1 MKELKP
7 KQHPDAKGHYTKIV
21 NGKTVH
27 VCADGVGYPPISPE
41 DPVHEL
47 FIQPLLEVIS
57 KNASIPEYFKPFISD
72 SLFHILKTTPD
83 SIGIV
88 SAAGYSGL
96 RASSLL
102 KTLEHSVH
110 GKAFSAELIIAGL
123 LVTKGSTATNG
134 HFIRITD
141 SDRLD
146 FGIKLDPMLN
156 TRKTV
161 EADIMVHFK
170 SGKRIGIDA
179 KFSSRARYP
188 GHISKNVL
196 TGICNAIH
204 NKEIDEF
211 HFMSNAKFS
220 SSQKK
225 MSDGIIRDMAL
236 HQTAISF
243 HENFWPTNR

>member
-7 KQHPDAKGHYTKIV
+7 QQHPDTKGHYTKIV
-21 NGKTVH
+21 NGRTVI

-41 DPVHEL
+41 DPMHQL
-47 FIQPLLEVIS
+47 FIQPILEVIS
-57 KNASIPEYFKPFISD
+57 KNTSIPEQFRSLISD

-83 SIGIV
+83 SIGII
-88 SAAGYSGL
+88 SAADYSGL

-123 LVTKGSTATNG
+123 LITNGSTATNG
-134 HFIRITD
+134 NFIRISN

-146 FGIKLDPMLN
+146 FGIKLDPMLD

-161 EADIMVHFK
+161 EADIMVHFT
-170 SGKRIGIDA
+170 SGKRIGIDT
-179 KFSSRARYP
+179 KFSSRATYS

-225 MSDGIIRDMAL
+225 ISDEITFGMAL
-236 HQTAISF
+236 HQAAISF